1 MSFVGRDVRKMRV
14 MIDTNILYS
23 TFFFP
28 NSKISKMVDFVQA
41 NHHLVLCKYVINE
54 MIDLATEDYEH
65 LLKDLYVYINTITD
79 EVFEM
84 EGFKNN
90 NYPTMRDP
98 KDVDVLVNAIE
109 SEVDILITGDKD
121 FEDIK
126 VDKPRILKPREFMDE
141 YMG

>member
-54 MIDLATEDYEH
+54 MIDLVKEDCEH
-65 LLKDLYVYINTITD
+65 LLEGLYVFINDITD
-79 EVFEM
+79 EVFDFD
-84 EGFKNN
+84 GFDNN
-90 NYPTMRDP
+90 DYPAMRDS
-98 KDVDVLVNAIE
+98 KDIDVLVNAIE
-109 SEVDILITGDKD
+109 SEVDILSLV
-121 FEDIK
+121 IK
-126 VDKPRILKPREFMDE
+126 TLRMSRLISHE
-141 YMG
+141 YLNQGSLWMSL